1 MARRLLHLLVLT
13 AVLAAGSPSPGLD
26 AAQTGSQPKPTFK
39 SGLDMVIVNVVV
51 RDRDGNLVRGLT
63 LKDFTITEDNRPQTI
78 STFDFE
84 ELDIVTTTT
93 TEASALPSLK
103 EELKPTAPAGAK
115 PTVAA
120 GAKPAAPEPRPAVS
134 VRDKRIM
141 VLFFDLSSMQPEDVG
156 RAADSARQY
165 VNGQMSPADTM
176 AIVSLSTSINV
187 DQDFTSSKEDLLAA
201 LDRLSPVEGAA
212 FAEQIV
218 GEDAPDT
225 GAAFTPDDSE
235 FTIFNTDRRLDA
247 LRALADTLA
256 DVEQKKS
263 VIYFSSG
270 MTGGGLDN
278 QASLRTVIDHAVRAN
293 VSIYAADTRGLAAVV
308 PGGDASQASAG
319 GSGAFSGRGM
329 ASARDRFSASQDTLT
344 TLAEDTGGRAFFDRN
359 DFTEVFTQV
368 VKDTTAYYL
377 LGYSSSNT
385 VQDGRYRRIRVRV
398 NRPDL
403 RLEYRSGYFAPRDF
417 AHSGRDDRQQQM
429 QEFLL
434 MGLPPTDLPVHA
446 DAGYFRVG
454 PNRYYIPLWLV
465 VPGSNVPFSTSRNQ
479 DRATLDILGV
489 VRDAEARPIAYIQD
503 TVKLNV
509 DATKEVRRKNVQY
522 ATSFELPPGTYSLR
536 LVVREN
542 QDGTVG
548 SLDTKLTIPDITR
561 QKPLLSSVIMVT
573 QRMPAA
579 RRRVNPLVL
588 NGQEL
593 VASVTKVVSR
603 TQPLTF
609 FYELYEPGVPGSTGD
624 APTATAAQTRP
635 GSAPPQAAPVRV
647 LSNVAFYKGTRRV
660 FQTELVSAEQLNVKD
675 RNAVA
680 FQVNVPAGALEPGLY
695 TCQVN
700 IVDDVAGTF
709 AFPRMPL
716 YVLR

>member
-1 MARRLLHLLVLT
+1 MLCRLPHLTVLTILLVAWSWSPRLT
-13 AVLAAGSPSPGLD
+13 ASQA
-26 AAQTGSQPKPTFK
+26 GSQPKPTFK

-51 RDRDGNLVRGLT
+51 RDKNGDLVRGLT
-63 LKDFTITEDNRPQTI
+63 MKDFTIVEDNKPQI
-78 STFDFE
+78 VSTFDFE
-84 ELDIVTTTT
+84 ELDIVTTT
-93 TEASALPSLK
+93 AGAPALPSLK
-103 EELKPTAPAGAK
+103 EELNIDKPATPAP
-115 PTVAA
+115 VAR
-120 GAKPAAPEPRPAVS
+120 PAAPEPRPAVS
-134 VRDKRIM
+134 VKDKRLM

-156 RAADSARQY
+156 RAAESARKYITDQF
-165 VNGQMSPADTM
+165 SPADTM
-176 AIVSLSTSINV
+176 AIVSLGTAIGV
-187 DQDFTSSKEDLLAA
+187 DQDFTSDKAELLAA
-201 LDRLSPVEGAA
+201 LDRLSPVEGSA

-225 GAAFTPDDSE
+225 GAAYTPDDTE
-235 FTIFNTDRRLDA
+235 FTIFNTDRRLEA
-247 LRALADTLA
+247 LRALTDTLA
-256 DVEQKKS
+256 DIEQKKS

-270 MTGGGLDN
+270 MTQSGLDN
-278 QASLRTVIDHAVRAN
+278 QASLRLVVDHAVRAN

-344 TLAEDTGGRAFFDRN
+344 TLAEDTGGKAFFDRN

-377 LGYSSSNT
+377 LGYSSTNPAE
-385 VQDGRYRRIRVRV
+385 DGRYRRIRVRV
-398 NRPDL
+398 NRPDVK
-403 RLEYRSGYFAPRDF
+403 LEYRSGYFAPRDF
-417 AHSGRDDRQQQM
+417 AHAGRDDRQQQM

-454 PNRYYIPLWLV
+454 DNRYYVPLWLV

-489 VRDAEARPIAYIQD
+489 VRNQQQRPVAFIKD

-509 DATKEVRRKNVQY
+509 DTTEEVRRKNVQY
-522 ATSFELPPGTYSLR
+522 ATSFELPPGSYQVR
-536 LVVREN
+536 IVVREN

-548 SLDTKLTIPDITR
+548 SLDTRLTIPDITQ

-579 RRRVNPLVL
+579 RKRMNPLVQ

-593 VASVTKVVSR
+593 VGSVTKVVSR
-603 TQPLTF
+603 RQPLTF
-609 FYELYEPGVPGSTGD
+609 FYEVYEPG
-624 APTATAAQTRP
+624 AAQ
-635 GSAPPQAAPVRV
+635 ALVRV

-660 FQTELVSAEQLNVKD
+660 YQTEMAAADQLNVKD
-675 RNAVA
+675 RKAIA